1 MIPEYRSV
9 VARIPAG
16 GIGDPI
22 ITDKGI
28 VLVCLLEKETKV
40 MKTPTAEE
48 IRIQKTNERLSALSE
63 RELRGLVKKASI
75 FVDKNYSLGADY
87 STADANN

>member
-1 MIPEYRSV
+1 
-9 VARIPAG
+9 
-16 GIGDPI
+16 
-22 ITDKGI
+22 
-28 VLVCLLEKETKV
+28 

-87 STADANN
+87 STANANN